1 MYETELL
8 EQFADTAAAKEF
20 FSCLDF
26 QLNKVNQFFKTKE
39 TEFMELGESLK
50 KQLEILIDLKTA
62 IQHRRQTRDI
72 TPDSKEDGSISYTIS
87 CGNSSTCLVSNA
99 TKSFGCQ
106 VPEKIM

>member
-8 EQFADTAAAKEF
+8 DQFADTAAAKNF

-39 TEFMELGESLK
+39 AEFMERGDSLK

-62 IQHRRQTRDI
+62 IQCRRQTGDI
-72 TPDSKEDGSISYTIS
+72 AADSKEDGSISYTIS
-87 CGNSSTCLVSNA
+87 CGKSSAELPTCRNLL
-99 TKSFGCQ
+99 
-106 VPEKIM
+106 